1 MKAVL
6 RSVRNPWL
14 IVRDDWASCF
24 AERVAERAGGIDSN
38 CFVLTFCVSRAKSV
52 DLRVD
57 RDC

>member
-1 MKAVL
+1 VL

-38 CFVLTFCVSRAKSV
+38 CFVLTFCVSRVKSV